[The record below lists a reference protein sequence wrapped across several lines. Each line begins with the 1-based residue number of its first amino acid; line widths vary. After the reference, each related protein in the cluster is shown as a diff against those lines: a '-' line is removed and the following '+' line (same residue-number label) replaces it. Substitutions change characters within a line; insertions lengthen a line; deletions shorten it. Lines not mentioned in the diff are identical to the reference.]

1 MPIKLFES
9 LHHFEDKLKARADT
23 VVSDLEKAAVKVEHK
38 LEIGAKDVKDDLF
51 DAAAI
56 AVGYSEL
63 AGIRYPVKK
72 YQFKVSDT
80 LSRGARLDAAD
91 YPRLKNEGFKTLVDL
106 TAEGT
111 HDEKY
116 GKPNG
121 LNVVQIPVIDNSH
134 PTNAQVVKFLD
145 TVTNPANQPA
155 YVHCEAGK
163 GRTGIF
169 TACYRMAVEG
179 WGLNKTMQEAQSF
192 GMGLP
197 NQIKFVTDFG
207 AALKAGQIAGY
218 PKIP

>member
-9 LHHFEDKLKARADT
+9 LHHFEDKLRTKVET
-23 VVSDLEKAAVKVEHK
+23 TVSDLQKVESKIEHQ
-38 LEIGAKDVKDDLF
+38 LEIGAKDAKDDLF
-51 DAAAI
+51 DGAAI
-56 AVGYSEL
+56 AVGYTEL
-63 AGIRYPVKK
+63 AGLRYPVKK
-72 YQFKVSDT
+72 YQLKVSDT

-111 HDEKY
+111 NDEKY
-116 GKPNG
+116 GKANG

-134 PTNAQVVKFLD
+134 PTNAQVKQFLD
-145 TVTNPANQPA
+145 VVTNPANQPA

-179 WGLNKTMQEAQSF
+179 WDLNKTMQEAQSL

-197 NQIKFVTDFG
+197 NQIKFVTDFS

-218 PKIP
+218 PKV